1 VSDQRIVTSVG
12 GLSEAETR
20 RHLLGSIGVGDA
32 SHSYEEIDY
41 DELLEPLRFRFA
53 LDRRSFVQVLGG
65 GVLVTA
71 IGSPVFAQR
80 RGGGRGRGGFL
91 GGAPA
96 ALSARF
102 HFADD
107 GAIGVFSGKVDAGQG
122 ARCELAQAAAEELRV
137 PVSVIRMTL
146 GDTAICPNDGTT
158 AGSGTTPRTVP
169 AVRQAAAAVRQLL
182 VGSTAKKWQVEP
194 SEVEVHDGKIVHAAS
209 KRAVTYVEAAKD
221 DELAT
226 QLAKPTPTGVEVTTV
241 SQWKTLGA
249 EHKAPAARDKVTGRH
264 AYPSDLQRP
273 GMVYGCVLR
282 APKYRAKLLA
292 VDLAP
297 AKTMNEVIAV
307 QDGDFVGVI
316 APTSF
321 AAQQANEAVA
331 KTAKWSEVKLT
342 SGDELYDY
350 LRANVAGGVPA
361 NPFAAEVAKSA
372 KSLKATYTVAY
383 VQHAPLEPRAALAD
397 WVDGKLTVWTATQNP
412 FGVRGELMNAF
423 HLAEDKVH
431 VIVPDFGS
439 GYGGKHTGECAV
451 EAARLA
457 QAAKKPVML
466 RWTREEEF
474 TWAYFR
480 PAAVIDVEASLDGGG
495 RLATWHHVNIN
506 AGRNSVDSPYDVPHK
521 RSESV
526 ESRPPLRHGSYRA
539 LAATGNTFARE
550 LFMDELAAAASVDP
564 LEFRRAHLTDTRLRA
579 VLEEA
584 ARRFKWTER
593 VKQKQPNRGV
603 GLACGTE
610 KGSFVACCAEVEVD
624 RTKNEIH
631 VRDVCQAFDCGP
643 VLNPENLHNQM
654 EGAIIMGL
662 GPALREE
669 IRIEDGAIANAS
681 FRQYRV
687 PRFADVP
694 TIEVHAMNRM
704 DVEPVGAGETPIIA
718 IAPAIGNAV
727 FQATGVRLRSM
738 PMKLAAEKA

>member
-1 VSDQRIVTSVG
+1 MSIQPFVAERQALSRNSD
-12 GLSEAETR
+12 
-20 RHLLGSIGVGDA
+20 
-32 SHSYEEIDY
+32 EIDY
-41 DELLEPLRFRFA
+41 DELIEPLRFRFA

-65 GVLVTA
+65 GVMITA

-80 RGGGRGRGGFL
+80 RDRGRGRGGFF

-107 GAIGVFSGKVDAGQG
+107 GTIGVFSGKVDGGQG

-137 PVSVIRMTL
+137 PLSVIHMTL
-146 GDTAICPNDGTT
+146 GDTGTCPNDGTT

-182 VGSTAKKWQVEP
+182 VESTAKKWQVEP
-194 SEVEVHDGKIVHAAS
+194 GDIEVRDGKLSHTTS
-209 KRAVTYVEAAKD
+209 KRTISYVEAAKD
-221 DELAT
+221 EELAK
-226 QLAKPTPTGVEVTTV
+226 QLAKPAAGGAKVTPV

-273 GMVYGCVLR
+273 GMMYGRVLR
-282 APKYRAKLLA
+282 APKYRAKLLS
-292 VDLAP
+292 VDMSAAMAAEGVVP
-297 AKTMNEVIAV
+297 VI
-307 QDGDFVGVI
+307 DGEFAGVV
-316 APTSF
+316 APTAY
-321 AAQQANEAVA
+321 AAEKLIETIA
-331 KTAKWSEVKLT
+331 KTAKWSDVKLPST
-342 SGDELYDY
+342 NELYDY
-350 LRANVAGGVPA
+350 LRAKVSGGVPA
-361 NPFAAEVAKSA
+361 SPFAAEVAKAA
-372 KSLKATYTVAY
+372 KSLRATYTVAY
-383 VQHAPLEPRAALAD
+383 AQHAPLEPRVALAE

-412 FGVRGELMNAF
+412 FGVRGELMSAF
-423 HLAEDKVH
+423 RLGEDKVR

-480 PAAVIDVEASLDGGG
+480 PAAVIDVEASLDDRG
-495 RLATWHHVNIN
+495 RLVTWYHANIN
-506 AGRNSVDSPYDVPHK
+506 AGRNSADSPYDVPHK
-521 RSESV
+521 RSASL

-550 LFMDELAAAASVDP
+550 CFMDELAAAASTDP
-564 LEFRRAHLTDTRLRA
+564 LEFRLAHLTEPRLRA

-584 ARRFKWTER
+584 ARRFKWAER
-593 VKQKQPNRGV
+593 AKQKQPNRGI
-603 GLACGTE
+603 GLACGIE

-624 RTKNEIH
+624 RATNDIH
-631 VRDVCQAFDCGP
+631 VRDVCQTFDCGP
-643 VLNPENLHNQM
+643 VLNPENLRNQM

-669 IRIEDGAIANAS
+669 IRIEDDIVANAS

-694 TIEVHAMNRM
+694 TIEVHAMNRT

-727 FQATGVRLRSM
+727 FQAAGQRLRAM
-738 PMKLAAEKA
+738 PMKLADK

>member
-1 VSDQRIVTSVG
+1 MLPRLVRRFSRSG
-12 GLSEAETR
+12 AER
-20 RHLLGSIGVGDA
+20 
-32 SHSYEEIDY
+32 
-41 DELLEPLRFRFA
+41 
-53 LDRRSFVQVLGG
+53 
-65 GVLVTA
+65 
-71 IGSPVFAQR
+71 
-80 RGGGRGRGGFL
+80 GRGRGGFF
-91 GGAPA
+91 GGAPV

-107 GAIGVFSGKVDAGQG
+107 GTIGVFSGKVDGGQG

-137 PVSVIRMTL
+137 PLSVIRMTL
-146 GDTAICPNDGTT
+146 GDTGTCPNDGTT

-182 VGSTAKKWQVEP
+182 VESTAKKWQVEP
-194 SEVEVHDGKIVHAAS
+194 NDVEVHDGKLVHAAS
-209 KRAVTYVEAAKD
+209 KRSTSYVEAAKD
-221 DELAT
+221 EELAKE
-226 QLAKPTPTGVEVTTV
+226 LAKPAASGAKVTPVP
-241 SQWKTLGA
+241 QWKTLGT
-249 EHKAPAARDKVTGRH
+249 EQKAPAARDKVTGRH

-273 GMVYGCVLR
+273 GMLYGRVLR
-282 APKYRAKLLA
+282 SPKYRAKLLS
-292 VDLAP
+292 VDMSAG
-297 AKTMNEVIAV
+297 
-307 QDGDFVGVI
+307 QGDGWRRACAGWRVCRGRRTDCVCR
-316 APTSF
+316 TSKRSKPM
-321 AAQQANEAVA
+321 A
-331 KTAKWSEVKLT
+331 KTAKWVGCEVAVDARSFT
-342 SGDELYDY
+342 IIFAS
-350 LRANVAGGVPA
+350 NVAGRRAGQSVCG
-361 NPFAAEVAKSA
+361 AKCAKAA
-372 KSLKATYTVAY
+372 KSLQATYTIAY
-383 VQHAPLEPRAALAD
+383 VQHAPLEPRVALAE
-397 WVDGKLTVWTATQNP
+397 WIDGKLTVWTATQNP
-412 FGVRGELMNAF
+412 FGVRGELMSAF
-423 HLAEDKVH
+423 RLAEDKVR

-480 PAAVIDVEASLDGGG
+480 PAAVIDVEASLDDRGRLVDLASREYQRRPQLG
-495 RLATWHHVNIN
+495 RLAVRCAAQAIGIRSNRVRRCGTVRI
-506 AGRNSVDSPYDVPHK
+506 GR
-521 RSESV
+521 
-526 ESRPPLRHGSYRA
+526 

-550 LFMDELAAAASVDP
+550 SFMDEMAAAAGTDP
-564 LEFRRAHLTDTRLRA
+564 LEFRLAHLTDPRLRA

-624 RTKNEIH
+624 RAKNDIR
-631 VRDVCQAFDCGP
+631 VRDVCQTFDCGP
-643 VLNPENLHNQM
+643 VLNPENLRNQM

-669 IRIEDGAIANAS
+669 IRIEDDIVANAS

-694 TIEVHAMNRM
+694 TIEVHAMNRT
-704 DVEPVGAGETPIIA
+704 DVEPAGAGETPIIG

-727 FQATGVRLRSM
+727 FQATGVRLRAM
-738 PMKLAAEKA
+738 PMKLMAEGVTSTSMKCSEPAAQQVCRTLARDGSIHLRLTSRHAATLVRRNVSAVRRTSAWYFCRASM